1 LTGSLFVAPQRSLI
15 RSSGSE
21 SVAASKKPKIRPV
34 KIRSNKQPQ
43 RRPQELRRAEMQRRL
58 LDATIFLLIDRGY
71 SDFRTADV
79 AAKAK
84 VSRGAMLHHYRTKDA
99 LIVAALEDLYHTTTA
114 VSDRRLARAGSKV
127 TLRDVLEDSEAYY
140 YSDEF
145 IAMIDLVMSA
155 GRNPSLSKKIKRIT
169 YDYRQPLE
177 ERWTRSL
184 SEQGLPYDAARDAV
198 WLIQA
203 VIRGLRIRKLVDFD
217 PHQIKRVSDL
227 TLRLLEAFAA
237 ERKHVPGS

>member
-1 LTGSLFVAPQRSLI
+1 LV

-21 SVAASKKPKIRPV
+21 ATGSKKTRVLSPKIT
-34 KIRSNKQPQ
+34 SSKQKQ

-58 LDATIFLLIDRGY
+58 LDATIRLLIERGY
-71 SDFRTADV
+71 SNFRTADV

-99 LIVAALEDLYHTTTA
+99 LIAAALEDLYHTTTA
-114 VSDRRLARAGSKV
+114 VSDRRLAQAGSTI
-127 TLRDVLEDSEAYY
+127 TLGDVLEDSQAYY

-155 GRNPSLSKKIKRIT
+155 GRNRSLAEKIKRIT
-169 YDYRQPLE
+169 YNYRQPLE
-177 ERWTRSL
+177 ERWTQRL
-184 SEQGLPYDAARDAV
+184 SEQGLPFDVARDAV

-203 VIRGLRIRKLVDFD
+203 VVRGLRIRKLVDFD
-217 PHQIKRVSDL
+217 PHQVKRVSDL
-227 TLRLLEAFAA
+227 TLHLLESFAT
-237 ERKHVPGS
+237 ERKRTVPDS

>member
-1 LTGSLFVAPQRSLI
+1 MASQRSSV

-21 SVAASKKPKIRPV
+21 ATGSKKTKVLSPKIT
-34 KIRSNKQPQ
+34 SSKQKQ

-58 LDATIFLLIDRGY
+58 LDATIRLLIERGY
-71 SDFRTADV
+71 SNFRTADV

-99 LIVAALEDLYHTTTA
+99 LIAAALEDLYHTTTA
-114 VSDRRLARAGSKV
+114 VSDRRLAQAGSTI
-127 TLRDVLEDSEAYY
+127 TLGDVLEDSQAYY

-155 GRNPSLSKKIKRIT
+155 GRNRSLAEKIKRIT
-169 YDYRQPLE
+169 YNYRQPLE
-177 ERWTRSL
+177 ERWTQRL
-184 SEQGLPYDAARDAV
+184 SEQGLPFDVARDAV

-203 VIRGLRIRKLVDFD
+203 VVRGLRIRKLVDFD
-217 PHQIKRVSDL
+217 PHQVKRVSDL
-227 TLRLLEAFAA
+227 TLHLLESFAT
-237 ERKHVPGS
+237 ERKRTVPDS

>member
-1 LTGSLFVAPQRSLI
+1 VTPRRSLI

-21 SVAASKKPKIRPV
+21 ATTASKKTKTLPV
-34 KIRSNKQPQ
+34 KMRSSTRPQ

-58 LDATIFLLIDRGY
+58 LDATIRLLIERGY
-71 SDFRTADV
+71 SNFRTADV

-84 VSRGAMLHHYRTKDA
+84 VSRGAMLHHYRTKDS
-99 LIVAALEDLYHTTTA
+99 LIIAALEDLYHTTTA
-114 VSDRRLARAGSKV
+114 VSDRRLAQAGSTV
-127 TLRDVLEDSEAYY
+127 TLRDVLEDSETYY

-145 IAMIDLVMSA
+145 IAMIELVMSA
-155 GRNPSLSKKIKRIT
+155 GRNRSLSEKIKRIT

-177 ERWTRSL
+177 ERWTRRL
-184 SEQGLPYDAARDAV
+184 SEQGLRYDAARDAV

-217 PHQIKRVSDL
+217 PEQVKRVSDL
-227 TLRLLEAFAA
+227 MLRLLESFAA
-237 ERKHVPGS
+237 ERRRAKSS